1 MDAKPTTTREQRS
14 KSPDRKRRHGRS
26 RSRSRERSRRDRDRR
41 HRSRSRDRSPR
52 RGHKRP
58 KRRSRS
64 RSAEPKKV
72 ATKEPALKSSPTIGP
87 APKPEVKESAAVRS
101 IADIF
106 SVSHSPVVV
115 AASKPVSV
123 TIPIKLTELTRGTK
137 EVKRTVDPETTESTP
152 SVNET
157 DSSVTS
163 NLPSAALAPS
173 TSVTPSGIAKV
184 DVGSMKMDI
193 LKALAAA
200 KSSIAGFKKPPAPV
214 VAPPAVPIT
223 SPEPSMA
230 ELPSTQE
237 DQGSV
242 DSATIVNDKVDE
254 ADDNDDDD
262 DDSND
267 ECFDLDLRKTA
278 KAGNESDERAMMEE
292 TVVEVPA
299 EEAAPAPSPPKDEAP
314 ADEDDDDFDMFAA
327 DDDDFAARVPNAP
340 ARPAILKATRGH
352 CDDSE
357 GYYRPTIGEVLNGEF
372 RVVGNAGKGVF
383 STVLLCKRIHGDE
396 KTVAIKLIRANDTMR
411 EAAQTEIRLLTELQV
426 GHKAKYIVKLL
437 STFEHR
443 NHTAMVFE
451 PMQMNVREAM
461 KKFGGRDGLSLR
473 GVKVFCKQLLFGLDH
488 LSKHQVVHADIKPD
502 NMLLDEKQS
511 MVKLC
516 DFGSAFKSTGPD
528 AHDPTPYLVSRFYRA
543 PEIILGL
550 AYDAPVDMWSI
561 GCCIYEMYTGR
572 VMFPGQT
579 NNEMLKLFMEV
590 KGRFPAKLL
599 RRHRAVYVDK
609 FLMEPHFDEELRFIS
624 REIDRVTAKPMLRV
638 MNNMNATKDLG
649 TSLAAAR
656 APSDDKKQLLDL
668 KDLLDKVFILDPAK
682 RITVKEALKHPFLQ
696 SS

>member
-1 MDAKPTTTREQRS
+1 
-14 KSPDRKRRHGRS
+14 
-26 RSRSRERSRRDRDRR
+26 
-41 HRSRSRDRSPR
+41 
-52 RGHKRP
+52 
-58 KRRSRS
+58 
-64 RSAEPKKV
+64 
-72 ATKEPALKSSPTIGP
+72 
-87 APKPEVKESAAVRS
+87 
-101 IADIF
+101 
-106 SVSHSPVVV
+106 
-115 AASKPVSV
+115 
-123 TIPIKLTELTRGTK
+123 
-137 EVKRTVDPETTESTP
+137 
-152 SVNET
+152 
-157 DSSVTS
+157 
-163 NLPSAALAPS
+163 
-173 TSVTPSGIAKV
+173 
-184 DVGSMKMDI
+184 MKMDI

-200 KSSIAGFKKPPAPV
+200 KSSIAGFKKPSAPIV
-214 VAPPAVPIT
+214 VAPPAPTIT
-223 SPEPSMA
+223 SPEPNIA

-237 DQGSV
+237 DQGSTAV
-242 DSATIVNDKVDE
+242 VAINETV
-254 ADDNDDDD
+254 DNDDDD
-262 DDSND
+262 DEDDSND
-267 ECFDLDLRKTA
+267 ECFDLSDLRKTA
-278 KAGNESDERAMMEE
+278 KAGNESDERSMTEDTVVAPPVEE
-292 TVVEVPA
+292 TV
-299 EEAAPAPSPPKDEAP
+299 PAPSPPQEDAP
-314 ADEDDDDFDMFAA
+314 ADADDDDFDMFAA
-327 DDDDFAARVPNAP
+327 DDDDFGARVPNAP

-357 GYYRPTIGEVLNGEF
+357 GYYRPTIGEVLNGEY

-383 STVLLCKRIHGDE
+383 STVLLCKRMTGDE

-411 EAAQTEIRLLTELQV
+411 DAAQTEMRLLTELQV

-437 STFEHR
+437 ASFEHR

-473 GVKVFCKQLLFGLDH
+473 GVKVFCKQLLLGLDH
-488 LSKHQVVHADIKPD
+488 LSKHHVVHADIKPD

-599 RRHRAVYVDK
+599 RRHRAVYLEK

-656 APSDDKKQLLDL
+656 APSDDKKQLADL
-668 KDLLDKVFILDPAK
+668 KDLLDKVFVLDPAK
-682 RITVKEALKHPFLQ
+682 RITVKEALKHPFVQ